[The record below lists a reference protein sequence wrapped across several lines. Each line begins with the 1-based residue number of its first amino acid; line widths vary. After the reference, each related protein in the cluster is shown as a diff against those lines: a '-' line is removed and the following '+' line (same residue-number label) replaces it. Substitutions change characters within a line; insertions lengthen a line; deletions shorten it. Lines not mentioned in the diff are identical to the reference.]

1 MKQYIFLIFIS
12 SLLLFSLT
20 SGCSSSHSKRTH
32 RNSNIV
38 GATVDDQD
46 ASVEIR
52 EKLDE
57 KGNVIKK
64 DYNHPYYFTGGGLAN
79 ILSSI
84 YYTQKSLML
93 GSKGRK
99 QLYQKEEL
107 QTIIPPIIS
116 AFSMANDSQD
126 ILVFSTS
133 DKVLLADAQSYF
145 SMFISNN
152 ELNIVFS
159 DILNKKSISDGRAFR
174 KNNKS
179 KFKDPFDVK
188 RSGHWNLIPM
198 EGQRFAPGHQNW
210 LIIDLSSNLFGVAG
224 SSNSSNNVDGNSL
237 MSSGRAKTI
246 ERKVRTSNNFIEE
259 KEKYQDVRD
268 KLKEL
273 KVLSDE
279 GLISDED
286 YVDLDVV
293 KAAALLHDIARTK
306 EHKDGNLCHAED
318 GAKMDKDILEEI
330 KLRASSASILSG
342 SITPTS
348 RTPSFTP
355 IGTNL

>member
-1 MKQYIFLIFIS
+1 MKQFYLPKFIFLLLLL
-12 SLLLFSLT
+12 SLLT
-20 SGCSSSHSKRTH
+20 GCYSYNKKTH
-32 RNSNIV
+32 RKSNIV
-38 GATVDDQD
+38 GATVNDNNT
-46 ASVEIR
+46 SVEIR
-52 EKLDE
+52 EELDE
-57 KGNVIKK
+57 NGKVIQKN
-64 DYNHPYYFTGGGLAN
+64 YNHPYYFTAGGLTN

-84 YYTQKSLML
+84 FYTQKNIIL
-93 GSKGRK
+93 GTKGK
-99 QLYQKEEL
+99 QRLYQKAEL
-107 QTIIPPIIS
+107 QVIIPPILS

-126 ILVFSTS
+126 ILVFSTV

-159 DILNKKSISDGRAFR
+159 DILNKKSVNDGRAFR
-174 KNNKS
+174 KNNKA
-179 KFKDPFDVK
+179 KFKDPFEVK

-210 LIIDLSSNLFGVAG
+210 LIFDLSSNLFGVAG
-224 SSNSSNNVDGNSL
+224 NSGGGSNNANSNPYQTDN
-237 MSSGRAKTI
+237 RTRTI

-286 YVDLDVV
+286 YEL
-293 KAAALLHDIARTK
+293 KKKELLN
-306 EHKDGNLCHAED
+306 E
-318 GAKMDKDILEEI
+318 
-330 KLRASSASILSG
+330 
-342 SITPTS
+342 
-348 RTPSFTP
+348 F
-355 IGTNL
+355 

>member
-1 MKQYIFLIFIS
+1 MGFMKQYFLLKFIPL
-12 SLLLFSLT
+12 LLLFSLVF
-20 SGCSSSHSKRTH
+20 GCNTYNKKVYKK
-32 RNSNIV
+32 SNIV
-38 GATVDDQD
+38 GATVDDHN

-52 EKLDE
+52 EEQDE

-64 DYNHPYYFTGGGLAN
+64 NYNHPYYFTGGGLAN

-93 GSKGRK
+93 GSKGKK
-99 QLYQKEEL
+99 QLYKKEEL
-107 QTIIPPIIS
+107 QNIIPPIIS

-145 SMFISNN
+145 SMFVSNN

-159 DILNKKSISDGRAFR
+159 DILNKKSISDGRSFR
-174 KNNKS
+174 KSNKS

-188 RSGHWNLIPM
+188 RSGRWSLIPM

-210 LIIDLSSNLFGVAG
+210 LIFDLTSNLFGVAG
-224 SSNSSNNVDGNSL
+224 SGNTSSNVNDNPLQTG
-237 MSSGRAKTI
+237 GRARAI

-259 KEKYQDVRD
+259 KQKYSDVRD

-273 KVLSDE
+273 KILSEE
-279 GLISDED
+279 GLISEKD
-286 YVDLDVV
+286 YEL
-293 KAAALLHDIARTK
+293 KKKELLN
-306 EHKDGNLCHAED
+306 E
-318 GAKMDKDILEEI
+318 
-330 KLRASSASILSG
+330 
-342 SITPTS
+342 
-348 RTPSFTP
+348 F
-355 IGTNL
+355 